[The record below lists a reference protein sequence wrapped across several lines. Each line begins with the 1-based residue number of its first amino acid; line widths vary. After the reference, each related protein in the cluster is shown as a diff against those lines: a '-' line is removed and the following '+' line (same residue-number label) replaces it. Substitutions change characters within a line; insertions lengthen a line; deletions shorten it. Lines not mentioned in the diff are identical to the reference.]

1 MILLSLYLIIEK
13 KLNIDHKSL
22 FETFNSF
29 SNLYSFRKIQNTTYT
44 KKKI

>member
-22 FETFNSF
+22 CEYFNIF
-29 SNLYSFRKIQNTTYT
+29 NNLYSL
-44 KKKI
+44 